1 MKYPD
6 YKYVDT
12 AFGSVKKRNK
22 LKEVNEIILPDE
34 PIECYQTFFQYDD
47 GMIDHFKKTNS
58 VSKFQGNCI
67 SDFIPID
74 IDNSNLNESLRIGRE
89 FVNYLYYDFDVEYN
103 SLGIYFSGSKG
114 FHIQIPTV
122 LLGHVE
128 PSMSLPLRY
137 KNFVLSFDN
146 WGFDT
151 KIYEKVRLWRI
162 ENSINSK
169 SGLYKIRLHPNELLT
184 YSIKDIK
191 ALALVPRDTS
201 VFTAYDDWDTNQN
214 LLQIWENTKS
224 VIIPKTEIS
233 FVNPK
238 DNIDFLSKGVAKGD
252 RNNTLFRYT
261 KKLKNLGYAH
271 SEAIDRLSVWNYLCQ
286 PPLTERELKRTIQ
299 SVYSFNISDSDSIGI
314 RRLFRDYDLQRRFN
328 SVQRDIFV
336 QIVSRV
342 NTQPKTWEWE
352 GKMHHCDAGEMIC
365 SNQSLAKF
373 CGRGVSRDQVRYSLD
388 KFEKEGMIIMQRLN
402 GKNGKLIKVQFL
414 NYTQKYTPDKDV

>member
-1 MKYPD
+1 M
-6 YKYVDT
+6 
-12 AFGSVKKRNK
+12 
-22 LKEVNEIILPDE
+22 
-34 PIECYQTFFQYDD
+34 
-47 GMIDHFKKTNS
+47 
-58 VSKFQGNCI
+58 
-67 SDFIPID
+67 
-74 IDNSNLNESLRIGRE
+74 
-89 FVNYLYYDFDVEYN
+89 
-103 SLGIYFSGSKG
+103 
-114 FHIQIPTV
+114 
-122 LLGHVE
+122 
-128 PSMSLPLRY
+128 
-137 KNFVLSFDN
+137 
-146 WGFDT
+146 
-151 KIYEKVRLWRI
+151 WRI

-184 YSIKDIK
+184 YSIDDIK

-252 RNNTLFRYT
+252 RNNTLFGYT
-261 KKLKNLGYAH
+261 KKLKNLGYTH
-271 SEAIDRLSVWNYLCQ
+271 SEVIDRLCVWNYLCQ

-314 RRLFRDYDLQRRFN
+314 RRLLRDYDLQRRFN

-402 GKNGKLIKVQFL
+402 GKNGKLIKVLFL
-414 NYTQKYTPDKDV
+414 NYTQKYTPNEDV